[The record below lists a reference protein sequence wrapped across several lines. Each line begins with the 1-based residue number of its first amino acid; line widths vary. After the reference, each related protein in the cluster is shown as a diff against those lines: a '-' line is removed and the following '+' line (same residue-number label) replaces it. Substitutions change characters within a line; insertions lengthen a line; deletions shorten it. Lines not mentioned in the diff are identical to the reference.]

1 MKVLNIIDTNQLIT
15 DADIV
20 RVLIERKQSVIVPL
34 AVKKELAKVLDDKI
48 FNDTLVRKIIKAK
61 RVLSQYDR
69 QIQTWKSR
77 SFGDSAIQQLIL
89 EQMSD
94 KTVSEIR
101 VYTGDKNL
109 ARECLEYNK
118 SRAIKHGC
126 EIKVFEYVNGK
137 EQTTFSYV
145 TELYP
150 KYLADLDAL
159 MWRDGQLVPDI
170 NKYDSLHREL
180 SPIATLSKKESVT
193 KFWAWYAKANDV
205 YRIYKKIDLHKGER
219 ISVNVLTFNNYCDMY
234 VALVAY
240 SESENR
246 ELKSEYVSIGSGQWV
261 SLCLDI
267 DRSVYSYIN
276 LDIIPMKDSIL
287 YDNFDGIYAYVDDFK
302 VTK

>member
-1 MKVLNIIDTNQLIT
+1 
-15 DADIV
+15 
-20 RVLIERKQSVIVPL
+20 
-34 AVKKELAKVLDDKI
+34 
-48 FNDTLVRKIIKAK
+48 
-61 RVLSQYDR
+61 
-69 QIQTWKSR
+69 
-77 SFGDSAIQQLIL
+77 LIL